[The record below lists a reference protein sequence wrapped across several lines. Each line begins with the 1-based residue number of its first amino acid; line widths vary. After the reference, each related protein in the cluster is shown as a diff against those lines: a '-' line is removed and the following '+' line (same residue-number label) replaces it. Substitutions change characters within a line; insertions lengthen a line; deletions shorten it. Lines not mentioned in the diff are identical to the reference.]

1 MCESSTRPQRI
12 PSTRRRSTLATTTV
26 GNESISAPSTPSGA
40 QQPQQTN
47 IAQTAITTTSIPTAI
62 TTEAVT
68 SFPEAIIH
76 SQIQQQQILSG
87 LPVARH
93 SIAQGNIIFNFIIK
107 KQLNFQQLSKFLLFM
122 HNNKILFN
130 QLISPIQVIL
140 LHQPQHILEA
150 ILYKELFR

>member
-1 MCESSTRPQRI
+1 MSESSTRPQRI

-40 QQPQQTN
+40 QHSIAQPQQTN
-47 IAQTAITTTSIPTAI
+47 IAQTAITTTSIPTEI

-93 SIAQGNIIFNFIIK
+93 SIAQGNIIFNFTFKTFKYSSSCPNSCYICTTTK
-107 KQLNFQQLSKFLLFM
+107 SCS
-122 HNNKILFN
+122 
-130 QLISPIQVIL
+130 ISSS
-140 LHQPQHILEA
+140 HRF
-150 ILYKELFR
+150 K